1 MTFKEIFLSGGGA
14 LIVIM
19 TILQIAP
26 IKIDPW
32 ATLARWIGRALNG
45 DVLKK
50 LDELEEGQKET
61 RGQLEEHIRVD
72 DERDANYRRQSI
84 LRFNVELMRGENYTH
99 EHFVDMLAEIDDYER
114 YCEEHP
120 NYKNNRAVMAIANI
134 KRVYEE
140 HEKNNSFLKA

>member
-1 MTFKEIFLSGGGA
+1 MTLKEIFLNGGGA
-14 LIVIM
+14 LVIIL

-32 ATLARWIGRALNG
+32 GAIARWIGRALNG

-50 LDELEEGQKET
+50 LDELEDGQAET
-61 RGQLEEHIRVD
+61 RVQLEEHIRVD
-72 DERDANYRRQSI
+72 DERDANSRRRDI
-84 LRFNVELMRGENYTH
+84 LNFNVELMRGKNYTH
-99 EHFVDMLAEIDDYER
+99 EHFVDMLTEIDEYER

-120 NYKNNRAVMAIANI
+120 GYKNNRAVMAIANI

-140 HEKNNSFLKA
+140 NERTNGFLKV

>member
-1 MTFKEIFLSGGGA
+1 MTFKELFLSGGGA

-19 TILQIAP
+19 TIIQIAP
-26 IKIDPW
+26 IKINPW
-32 ATLARWIGRALNG
+32 GAFARWIGRALNG

-50 LDELEEGQKET
+50 LDQLEDGQKET
-61 RGQLEEHIRVD
+61 RVQLDEHIRVD
-72 DERDANYRRQSI
+72 DERDANYRRQTI

-99 EHFVDMLAEIDDYER
+99 EHFVDMLSEIDDYER

-120 NYKNNRAVMAIANI
+120 SYKNNRAVMAIANI

-140 HEKNNSFLKA
+140 HERNNSFLKA

>member
-1 MTFKEIFLSGGGA
+1 MTLKEIFLNGGGA
-14 LIVIM
+14 LVIIL

-32 ATLARWIGRALNG
+32 GAIARWIGRALNG

-50 LDELEEGQKET
+50 LDELEDGQAET
-61 RGQLEEHIRVD
+61 RVQLEEHIRVD
-72 DERDANYRRQSI
+72 DERDANSRRRDI
-84 LRFNVELMRGENYTH
+84 LNFNVELMRGKNYTH
-99 EHFVDMLAEIDDYER
+99 EHFVDMLTEIDEYKR

-120 NYKNNRAVMAIANI
+120 GYKNNRAVMAIANI

-140 HEKNNSFLKA
+140 NERTNGFLKV

>member
-1 MTFKEIFLSGGGA
+1 MTLKEIFLSGSGA

-19 TILQIAP
+19 TIIQIAP

-32 ATLARWIGRALNG
+32 GALVRWIGRALNG

-50 LDELEEGQKET
+50 LDQLEAGQRET
-61 RGQLEEHIRVD
+61 RAQLDEHIRVD

-84 LRFNVELMRGENYTH
+84 LRFNAELMRGENYTH
-99 EHFVDMLAEIDDYER
+99 EHFVDMLTEIDDYER

-120 NYKNNRAVMAIANI
+120 NYRNNRAVMAIANI

-140 HEKNNSFLKA
+140 HQKNNSFLKA

>member
-1 MTFKEIFLSGGGA
+1 MTLKEIFLNGGGA
-14 LIVIM
+14 LVIIL

-32 ATLARWIGRALNG
+32 GAIARWIGRALNG

-50 LDELEEGQKET
+50 LDELEDGQAET
-61 RGQLEEHIRVD
+61 RVQLEEHIRVD
-72 DERDANYRRQSI
+72 DERDANSRRRDI
-84 LRFNVELMRGENYTH
+84 LNFNVELMRGKNYTH
-99 EHFVDMLAEIDDYER
+99 EHFVYMLTEIDEYER

-120 NYKNNRAVMAIANI
+120 GYKNNRAVMAIANI

-140 HEKNNSFLKA
+140 NERTNGFLKV

>member
-1 MTFKEIFLSGGGA
+1 MTLKEIFLNGGGA
-14 LIVIM
+14 LVIIL

-32 ATLARWIGRALNG
+32 GAIARWIGRALNG

-50 LDELEEGQKET
+50 LDELEDGQAET
-61 RGQLEEHIRVD
+61 RVQLEEHIRVD
-72 DERDANYRRQSI
+72 DERDANSRRRDI
-84 LRFNVELMRGENYTH
+84 LNFNVELMRGKNYTH
-99 EHFVDMLAEIDDYER
+99 EHFVDMLTEIDE

-120 NYKNNRAVMAIANI
+120 GYKNNRAVMAIANI

-140 HEKNNSFLKA
+140 NERTNGFLKV